1 MGYKLPIGLFYYSKE
16 GGADSEMGC
25 SSGWHFFSGIQPCET
40 IGNLEVAFAICRKA
54 TKKQKLKS
62 IALYSIAFLQKKCLV
77 YSKQPRPTVPIFGVN
92 PVGKCTFGIVL
103 PRNKYNCQE
112 IFLDCRRKR
121 EISPMK
127 RNTKQ
132 LIPMILVFTIIAAA
146 YSCRILAML
155 DIGGVWMNYIR
166 AALYLLLF
174 SLWGYSI
181 DRRIIQKQA
190 LHCLRLTAALMLVWL
205 ILRTLKYE
213 FVTDLTVARYIWYL
227 YYLPMLFIPLLGVY
241 IALTLG
247 KSEEYRLTE
256 RAGFLVAVPGILFLL
271 VITNDLHQ
279 QVFAFNSGVPG
290 VPDNYGY
297 SHGIFYFC
305 SMGWMVAC
313 MIFSLA
319 LLLKKSRV
327 PSGSKKRIRPFVI
340 ACITVLYGLLY
351 LSGLPA
357 IRRWLGDMNVTFC
370 LLYAAIY
377 ESCIRCRMIPSN
389 TGYVELFEAT
399 TLAACIADRSGSIV
413 LRSRAAGE
421 DMVCPREGVPLI
433 RPNGIRISSAPISGG
448 YAVWQD
454 NVRPLTEL
462 RARLSEN
469 KTKINS
475 NKEKLREAYI
485 IQKKLLELTE
495 KNRIYDEMEARY
507 GDQITRVGQLLRQC
521 QGAAPEEIQ
530 SALKRI
536 LLLGTYIKRSANLY
550 FLSQE
555 YELLPQQ
562 ELRLTIDEA
571 VRVIN
576 VCGTECSVVYHTT
589 GPMRATEV
597 ARLLDLLKVVTEA
610 AMGGLYSLFISVSD
624 GEMDLSVECAAELS
638 FLASP
643 DVTVQQEDGLWLV
656 RTRIGG
662 GSGA

>member
-1 MGYKLPIGLFYYSKE
+1 M
-16 GGADSEMGC
+16 
-25 SSGWHFFSGIQPCET
+25 
-40 IGNLEVAFAICRKA
+40 R
-54 TKKQKLKS
+54 
-62 IALYSIAFLQKKCLV
+62 
-77 YSKQPRPTVPIFGVN
+77 
-92 PVGKCTFGIVL
+92 
-103 PRNKYNCQE
+103 
-112 IFLDCRRKR
+112 
-121 EISPMK
+121 
-127 RNTKQ
+127 RNTKK
-132 LIPMILVFTIIAAA
+132 LIPMILVFTIIAAG
-146 YSCRILAML
+146 YSCRILAMF
-155 DIGGVWMNYIR
+155 DIGGAWMSYIR

-174 SLWGYSI
+174 ALWGFSL
-181 DRRIIQKQA
+181 DRRIIQTQA
-190 LHCLRLTAALMLVWL
+190 LHCLRLTAVLMLLWL

-241 IALTLG
+241 IALSLG
-247 KSEEYRLTE
+247 KSEEFRLTG
-256 RAGFLVAVPGILFLL
+256 RIGALAIIPAVLFFL

-279 QVFAFNSGVPG
+279 QMFAFDSGVPG

-313 MIFSLA
+313 MIFSLV

-327 PSGSKKRIRPFVI
+327 PCSKKRRLAPFVI
-340 ACITVLYGLLY
+340 GCATVLYGILY
-351 LSGLPA
+351 LLGLPA
-357 IRRWLGDMNVTFC
+357 VRWWFGDMNVMFC

-377 ESCIRCRMIPSN
+377 ESCIRCRMIQSN

-399 TLAACIADRSGSIV
+399 TLAACIADRTGNIV
-413 LRSRAAGE
+413 LRSRAADE
-421 DMVCPREGVPLI
+421 DMVCPKNGLQII
-433 RPNGIRISSAPISGG
+433 RPDGIRISSAPISGG

-462 RARLSEN
+462 RTKLSEN
-469 KTKINS
+469 KAKIKN
-475 NKEKLREAYI
+475 NKEKLQEAYL
-485 IQKKLLELTE
+485 IQKKLHELTE

-507 GDQITRVGQLLRQC
+507 GEQITRVGQLLRQC
-521 QGAAPEEIQ
+521 EGAAPEEIQ

-562 ELRLTIDEA
+562 ELRLTVDEA
-571 VRVIN
+571 VRVIT

-589 GPMRATEV
+589 GPMRSTEV
-597 ARLLDLLKVVTEA
+597 ARLLELLKTVTEA
-610 AMGGLYSLFISVSD
+610 TIGGLYSLFISVSD

-638 FLASP
+638 DLASP
-643 DVTVQQEDGLWLV
+643 DVTVQREDGLWLV

>member
-1 MGYKLPIGLFYYSKE
+1 ME
-16 GGADSEMGC
+16 R
-25 SSGWHFFSGIQPCET
+25 
-40 IGNLEVAFAICRKA
+40 N
-54 TKKQKLKS
+54 KKQL
-62 IALYSIAFLQKKCLV
+62 L
-77 YSKQPRPTVPIFGVN
+77 
-92 PVGKCTFGIVL
+92 
-103 PRNKYNCQE
+103 
-112 IFLDCRRKR
+112 
-121 EISPMK
+121 
-127 RNTKQ
+127 
-132 LIPMILVFTIIAAA
+132 PMILVFTIIGVA
-146 YSCRILAML
+146 YSCRMLAML
-155 DIGGVWMNYIR
+155 DICGVYVNYIR

-174 SLWGYSI
+174 SLWGYSL
-181 DRRIIQKQA
+181 DRRIIQPQT
-190 LHCLRLTAALMLVWL
+190 LHWLRLTAALMLLWL

-241 IALTLG
+241 IALSLG
-247 KSEEYRLTE
+247 KSEKFRLTG
-256 RAGFLVAVPGILFLL
+256 RIGALAIIPAVLFLL

-279 QVFAFNSGVPG
+279 QMFAFSSGVPG
-290 VPDNYGY
+290 EPDNYSYGPV
-297 SHGIFYFC
+297 YFC
-305 SMGWMVAC
+305 YLGWTVTC
-313 MIFSLA
+313 MFFSLI

-327 PSGSKKRIRPFVI
+327 PCSKKKRLAPFVI
-340 ACITVLYGLLY
+340 GCATVLYGILY

-357 IRRWLGDMNVTFC
+357 VRWWLGDMNVTFC

-377 ESCIRCRMIPSN
+377 ESCIRCRMIQSN

-399 TLAACIADRSGSIV
+399 TLAACIADRTGNIV
-413 LRSRAAGE
+413 FRSRAAGE

-433 RPNGIRISSAPISGG
+433 RPDGIRISSAPISGG

-469 KTKINS
+469 KAQINS

-485 IQKKLLELTE
+485 IQKKLHELTE

-507 GDQITRVGQLLRQC
+507 GEQIGRVGQLLRQC
-521 QGAAPEEIQ
+521 EGGAPEEIQ

-562 ELRLTIDEA
+562 ELRLTVDEA
-571 VRVIN
+571 VRVIT

-589 GPMRATEV
+589 GPMRSTEV
-597 ARLLDLLKVVTEA
+597 ARLLDLLKTVTEA
-610 AMGGLYSLFISVSD
+610 TIGGLYSLFISVSD

-638 FLASP
+638 DLASP
-643 DVTVQQEDGLWLV
+643 DVTVQREDGLWLV